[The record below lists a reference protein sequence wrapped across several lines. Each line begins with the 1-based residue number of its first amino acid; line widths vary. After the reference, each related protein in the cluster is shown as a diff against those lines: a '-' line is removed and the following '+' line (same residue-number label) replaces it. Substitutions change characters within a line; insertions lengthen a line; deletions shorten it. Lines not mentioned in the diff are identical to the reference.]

1 MWIGRKISKCFAPTI
16 IARAG
21 RLLTGW
27 KYIVK
32 ARKWNVAISSYNVV
46 WAPKKHELQYTLA
59 DGKEK
64 ILCVGVGGWV
74 VTLMKTTIQNF
85 WSASSVTQQ
94 VDHLELKDDSAHWW
108 SNVVK
113 TLQFQHFS
121 SEDGDSPAGVTP
133 VAVARVSAWWCY
145 SHYPRLWNSSTIEGS
160 PSSQEWIQE
169 PILNWNDLFKL
180 K

>member
-1 MWIGRKISKCFAPTI
+1 MGIGWQILQCFAPTS

-121 SEDGDSPAGVTP
+121 SEDGDSPALCLVL
-133 VAVARVSAWWCY
+133 ASQF
-145 SHYPRLWNSSTIEGS
+145 SHLQVLRQ
-160 PSSQEWIQE
+160 SQLPEFQHDGAILIIQDCE
-169 PILNWNDLFKL
+169 IVLQ
-180 K
+180 